1 MDSTA
6 VEIQDK
12 KFNELGL
19 DKLVV
24 NDAQV
29 CCYYRGLG
37 GVSESTPVLVLIH
50 GYPQSSFM

>member
-6 VEIQDK
+6 IEIQNK
-12 KFNELGL
+12 KFKELGL
-19 DKLVV
+19 DTGIA

-29 CCYYRGLG
+29 RCYYRGLG
-37 GVSESTPVLVLIH
+37 SVSESTPVLVLIH